1 MINIEF
7 ENDFISESVLEILKQ
22 IDFLI
27 ITNENNSFATI
38 KIVQKKDVI
47 LLLLDDKKISF
58 KLPIEFQVLFQNIQ
72 NLLTNV
78 VVAKESF
85 NYFPFQSLIIKNN
98 KKLLLTELQN
108 KLFSSLVLN
117 KQGIGKEDLYKL
129 IWPNDR
135 NLSFNKIETHMTNL
149 KNYLKSELDLF
160 IKIQSNNKL
169 INLIIN

>member
-7 ENDFISESVLEILKQ
+7 ENDFISKSVLEIFKQ
-22 IDFLI
+22 MDFLN

-47 LLLLDDKKISF
+47 LLVLDDTKISF
-58 KLPIEFQVLFQNIQ
+58 KLPIEYQVLFQNLQ
-72 NLLTNV
+72 NLLKNV
-78 VVAKESF
+78 VVAKGSF
-85 NYFPFQSLIIKNN
+85 HYFPFQSLVINKH

-108 KLFSSLVLN
+108 KLFSSLLLN

-149 KNYLKSELDLF
+149 KNYLKSELDLA
-160 IKIQSNNKL
+160 IKIHSNNKL

>member
-47 LLLLDDKKISF
+47 LLLLDDKKIRF

-108 KLFSSLVLN
+108 KLFSSLLLN

>member
-108 KLFSSLVLN
+108 KLFSSLLLN
-117 KQGIGKEDLYKL
+117 KQGIGNEDLYKL

>member
-7 ENDFISESVLEILKQ
+7 ENNFISESVLEIFKQ
-22 IDFLI
+22 MDFLN

-47 LLLLDDKKISF
+47 FLVLDDTKISF
-58 KLPIEFQVLFQNIQ
+58 KLPIEYQVLFQNLQ
-72 NLLTNV
+72 NLLKNV
-78 VVAKESF
+78 VVVKGSF
-85 NYFPFQSLIIKNN
+85 HYFPFQSLVINN
-98 KKLLLTELQN
+98 HKKLLLTELQN
-108 KLFSSLVLN
+108 KLFSLLLLN

-149 KNYLKSELDLF
+149 KNYLKSELDLV
-160 IKIQSNNKL
+160 IKIHSNNKL